1 MTEKCDVF
9 NDGLD
14 NEDCKGILLNCVKN
28 LEKEVEIIRRLVDQ
42 NRLTHIKGEQSL
54 ADLSKSVKFITDKF
68 DEYEK
73 EREEKNEI
81 IKKLNEK
88 VSALTE
94 KSKVLEESID
104 QQGRYSRQN
113 CLLIHGVEENSNEDT
128 DKLVLN
134 IINNGLEI
142 NLTEVAIDRT
152 HRIGD
157 PKKKKKKA
165 RPIIV
170 KFVRY
175 YDRKEVFSKK
185 KYLKGTGISIK
196 ESLTSFRMK
205 KLEEAREEKY
215 GFKNVW
221 SIDGRILFKDA
232 NDKPSVYYN

>member
-1 MTEKCDVF
+1 M
-9 NDGLD
+9 
-14 NEDCKGILLNCVKN
+14 
-28 LEKEVEIIRRLVDQ
+28 
-42 NRLTHIKGEQSL
+42 
-54 ADLSKSVKFITDKF
+54 
-68 DEYEK
+68 
-73 EREEKNEI
+73 
-81 IKKLNEK
+81 
-88 VSALTE
+88 TE

-134 IINNGLEI
+134 IIKNDLEI
-142 NLTEVAIDRT
+142 NLMEVAIDRT
-152 HRIGD
+152 HRNGD

-165 RPIIV
+165 QPIIV

-185 KYLKGTGISIK
+185 KYLKGKGISIT

-205 KLEEAREEKY
+205 KLEEAREKY

-221 SIDGRILFKDA
+221 SIDGRIMFKDA

>member
-14 NEDCKGILLNCVKN
+14 NEDCRGILLNCVKN

-54 ADLSKSVKFITDKF
+54 ADLSKSVKFITDTF

-73 EREEKNEI
+73 EHEEKTEI
-81 IKKLNEK
+81 TKKLNEK

-94 KSKVLEESID
+94 RSKVLEESID
-104 QQGRYSRQN
+104 QLVQYSRRN
-113 CLLIHGVEENSNEDT
+113 CLLIHGMEENSNEDT

-134 IINNGLEI
+134 IINNDLGI
-142 NLTEVAIDRT
+142 DLTEVAIDCT
-152 HRIGD
+152 NRIED
-157 PKKKKKKA
+157 PKKKKKKVP
-165 RPIIV
+165 PIIV
-170 KFVRY
+170 KFVRH

-185 KYLKGTGISIK
+185 KYLKGKGISIP

-205 KLEEAREEKY
+205 KLKEAR
-215 GFKNVW
+215 
-221 SIDGRILFKDA
+221 
-232 NDKPSVYYN
+232 